1 MGVARL
7 LDPRPASD
15 LRYAPSNRRVRA
27 RLGDVDVVDSEDALF
42 VWEPGRPVPL
52 YAFPREAFREGTLA
66 PVDAPRERAH
76 AVQEAFTV
84 RGGDR
89 MAEAAAWTYDDPD
102 LADRV
107 VLEWGMMD
115 AWFEEDQ
122 EVFVHPRDPF
132 HRVDVRASSREV
144 RIEIDGSLLA
154 ESRQPLM
161 LFETGLP
168 TRFYLPREDVK
179 VDLIGPT
186 DTRTR
191 CPYKGEAVHWSV
203 NADGVTHDDIAWT
216 YLDPIRDV
224 EPIRDLVAFYDE
236 RVDVSIEG
244 EPQDRPQTPWSRRG

>member
-1 MGVARL
+1 VARL

-15 LRYAPSNRRVRA
+15 LRYAASNRRVRA
-27 RLGDVDVVDSEDALF
+27 RFGDVDVVDSEDAVF
-42 VWEPGRPVPL
+42 VWEPQRPVPL
-52 YAFPREAFREGTLA
+52 YAFPREAFREGALE
-66 PVDAPRERAH
+66 PVDAPPERAH
-76 AVQEAFTV
+76 PVQEAFTV
-84 RGGDR
+84 RAGDR

-107 VLEWGMMD
+107 VLEWDMMD
-115 AWFEEDQ
+115 AWFEEEQ

-154 ESRQPLM
+154 ESRRPLM
-161 LFETGLP
+161 LLETGLP
-168 TRFYLPREDVK
+168 ARFYLPTEDLK

-203 NADGVTHDDIAWT
+203 TADGRTHEDIAWT
-216 YLDPIRDV
+216 YPDPIRDV

-236 RVDVSIEG
+236 RVDVSIDG
-244 EPQDRPQTPWSRRG
+244 ERQDRPQTPWSRRG